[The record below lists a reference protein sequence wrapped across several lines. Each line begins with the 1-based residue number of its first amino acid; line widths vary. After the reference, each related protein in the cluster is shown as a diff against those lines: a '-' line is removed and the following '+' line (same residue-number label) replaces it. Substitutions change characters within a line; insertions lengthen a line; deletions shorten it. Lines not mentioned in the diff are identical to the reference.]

1 MKWKQLETVPAR
13 TPKTDAYM
21 ATAEELGNVLIL
33 DVWENRE
40 RKFRYCIDVE
50 TGQHGYLEE
59 TWSRGKL
66 LTALA
71 TNPNHYWPKD
81 VRYPSINRKE
91 NAVLEQYE
99 DYLSMC
105 QATGKDLTD
114 EMVYRP
120 RELKRRHDEVIV
132 DQQQMQILREMS
144 RDSEQREAYAR
155 EMREKYP
162 TAEQTL
168 QEIRERYEYEN
179 GEYKIIVPQTLMDIV
194 LEGRALHHCVGSS
207 ERYFDRI
214 EDRETY
220 ICFLRRQS
228 APGVPFY
235 TIEVEPGGTI
245 RQHRSYL
252 DEEPGI
258 EEIRGFLREWQKVLK
273 SRLTWK
279 DRELARTSKIKREQN
294 IEELKAKRN
303 TRVLKGLEED
313 FLEAEAAGWN

>member
-1 MKWKQLETVPAR
+1 
-13 TPKTDAYM
+13 
-21 ATAEELGNVLIL
+21 
-33 DVWENRE
+33 
-40 RKFRYCIDVE
+40 
-50 TGQHGYLEE
+50 
-59 TWSRGKL
+59 
-66 LTALA
+66 
-71 TNPNHYWPKD
+71 
-81 VRYPSINRKE
+81 
-91 NAVLEQYE
+91 
-99 DYLSMC
+99 
-105 QATGKDLTD
+105 
-114 EMVYRP
+114 
-120 RELKRRHDEVIV
+120 
-132 DQQQMQILREMS
+132 
-144 RDSEQREAYAR
+144 
-155 EMREKYP
+155 
-162 TAEQTL
+162 
-168 QEIRERYEYEN
+168 
-179 GEYKIIVPQTLMDIV
+179 MDIRKIV
-194 LEGRALHHCVGSS
+194 GRSQNRVIGHFIFIQPIQTCC
-207 ERYFDRI
+207 ECTRI

-303 TRVLKGLEED
+303 IRVLKGLEED